1 MMGPGAL
8 LASVITR
15 YLAPPTPSTPP
26 TPAGGAGPGG
36 IDWSR
41 IHPDPGAVPR
51 PELFYTIMNGL
62 LYIGGFAAGG
72 ALMAGLIAFGVGP
85 IFGAHMVSDRGRSM
99 MWKGVLIAF
108 GVGSFTAIMA
118 FLLVKV

>member
-1 MMGPGAL
+1 MMAPGAL
-8 LASVITR
+8 LSAATTR
-15 YLAPPTPSTPP
+15 YLAPPTPAPSG
-26 TPAGGAGPGG
+26 GGAGQGG

-51 PELFYTIMNGL
+51 PDLFYTFMNGL

-72 ALMAGLIAFGVGP
+72 ALLAGLILFGAGP
-85 IFGAHMVSDRGRSM
+85 IFGTHISSDRGRTM
-99 MWKGVLIAF
+99 MWRGVLVAF

-118 FLLVKV
+118 FLLVKA

>member
-1 MMGPGAL
+1 MSTVFTAVAARVL
-8 LASVITR
+8 E
-15 YLAPPTPSTPP
+15 APSPAPT
-26 TPAGGAGPGG
+26 GVGPGG

-41 IHPDPGAVPR
+41 IHPDPSAVPR
-51 PELFYTIMNGL
+51 PELFYTFMNGL
-62 LYIGGFAAGG
+62 LYLGAFAAGG

-85 IFGAHMVSDRGRSM
+85 LFGAHIVSDRGRSM
-99 MWKGVLIAF
+99 MWKGVLIGF